1 MDIILSRVILIIMKT
16 TIQQRIHL
24 TLQLVICVL
33 IGQEIAIP
41 PNPYTNH
48 LILALTVYICL
59 IYDIPTKIID
69 KLSQLY
75 HMIEVKHEK

>member
-1 MDIILSRVILIIMKT
+1 MKTDHIILKR
-16 TIQQRIHL
+16 IQL

-48 LILALTVYICL
+48 LILALTVFICL
-59 IYDIPTKIID
+59 KHDIPTKIID

-75 HMIEVKHEK
+75 HMIEVKREK

>member
-1 MDIILSRVILIIMKT
+1 MKTDHIILKR
-16 TIQQRIHL
+16 IQL

-48 LILALTVYICL
+48 LILALTVFICL
-59 IYDIPTKIID
+59 KHDIPTKIID
-69 KLSQLY
+69 ALSKLFE
-75 HMIEVKHEK
+75 MVMGIVKSDNRGESSGD